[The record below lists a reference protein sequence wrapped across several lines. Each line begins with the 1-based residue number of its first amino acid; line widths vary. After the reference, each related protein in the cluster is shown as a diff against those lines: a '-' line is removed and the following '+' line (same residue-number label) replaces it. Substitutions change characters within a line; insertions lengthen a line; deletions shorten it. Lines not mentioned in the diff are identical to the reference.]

1 MKYIL
6 NLIRFIKFQIKRLK
20 HLKASP
26 HEIALGFACGVW
38 TNFNPFF
45 GVNIFIGMGLAF
57 VFRANIIASVIGVL
71 ITGFPFIFPF
81 FWLVSW
87 YVGAKLFFDNYDSDL
102 FADTTSL
109 VENLAEYFTEM
120 LVGSIILFPVIIL
133 IFYLPIRFIVQAWQI
148 NKRLRMEK
156 KSEKNASRN

>member
-1 MKYIL
+1 M
-6 NLIRFIKFQIKRLK
+6 
-20 HLKASP
+20 
-26 HEIALGFACGVW
+26 
-38 TNFNPFF
+38 
-45 GVNIFIGMGLAF
+45 
-57 VFRANIIASVIGVL
+57 
-71 ITGFPFIFPF
+71 PFIFPF

-87 YVGAKLFFDNYDSDL
+87 YVGARLFFDNYNSEL

-120 LVGSIILFPVIIL
+120 LIGSIILFPLIIL
-133 IFYLPIRFIVQAWQI
+133 IFYLPIRFIVQAWQA